1 MSEFIRHEDGLCV
14 HELRILAPQD
24 DWDGVA
30 QNIGERVEGVG
41 WENIA
46 EPFGQFV
53 LTDFYQSELRSKRY
67 ISVLFKPKHVLL
79 GPILGFRMCAVG
91 VPSLKDA
98 GDEHLLV
105 GMSKALIVSLL
116 LGDMFGE
123 EVKTN
128 GAVQLYASEEALL
141 LNGSG
146 YHLLW
151 DLIRRL

>member
-1 MSEFIRHEDGLCV
+1 
-14 HELRILAPQD
+14 
-24 DWDGVA
+24 
-30 QNIGERVEGVG
+30 
-41 WENIA
+41 
-46 EPFGQFV
+46 
-53 LTDFYQSELRSKRY
+53 LTDFNQSDPLTERY
-67 ISVLFKPKHVLL
+67 ISVLFKPEHILL
-79 GPILGFRMCAVG
+79 GPILGFRIHAVG

-98 GDEHLLV
+98 CAECLLV
-105 GMSKALIVSLL
+105 GVGKALIVSLL

-146 YHLLW
+146 YHLAR

>member
-1 MSEFIRHEDGLCV
+1 M
-14 HELRILAPQD
+14 
-24 DWDGVA
+24 
-30 QNIGERVEGVG
+30 
-41 WENIA
+41 
-46 EPFGQFV
+46 
-53 LTDFYQSELRSKRY
+53 
-67 ISVLFKPKHVLL
+67 LFKPKHVLL